1 MKAPGVREE
10 FLDLAALTLGATRAR
25 SLYPPGHHQVQQ
37 SIRSCYMRVR
47 ALLQKYR
54 EFRVVLVEDE
64 FVVGR
69 TQIPVKGEVLGDLA
83 RSFRQAGIG
92 RLVYREGVL
101 QWEFERFLTLFG
113 TARGALDRDGGMEAI
128 LEREGV
134 EHITAGRLTAP
145 EQGERDGDQLVR
157 AWDVYSSAVKAVR
170 RVRQGVRAR
179 GRVEHL
185 DELRDLARQLVE
197 VATED
202 TQPLLTLHSLK
213 VHDDYS
219 FTHSVNVAILTLAIA
234 RALDFTPYALHEIT
248 LAALLH
254 DIGKERVP
262 DAVLNKKGKLDPD
275 EWEIMNRHGPDGAK
289 ILARTPGAGDLAP
302 VVAYEHQLAY
312 EKDNPDTGKWGIHL
326 VSQIVCIADI
336 YDALRSVRPY
346 RGELP
351 PDVAMEIMHEEAEA
365 KLDADLFAGFARMV
379 GFYPPGTCVELSSG
393 AIGISCRT
401 NPDNLRAPVLKVVL
415 DGDGGRLDPPVP
427 LDLANPGEDNPFGAL
442 VKVVNADEVGVDAF
456 DYL

>member
-1 MKAPGVREE
+1 VRTPGLREE
-10 FLDLAALTLGATRAR
+10 FLDLSALILGASRAR
-25 SLYPPGHHQVQQ
+25 TLYPPGHHQVQQ

-47 ALLQKYR
+47 SLLQKHR
-54 EFRVVLVEDE
+54 EYRVVLVEDE

-69 TQIPVKGEVLGDLA
+69 TQVPVKGEVLADLA
-83 RSFRQAGIG
+83 RTFRQAGIG
-92 RLVYREGVL
+92 RVAFREGIL
-101 QWEFERFLTLFG
+101 QWEFERFLALVG
-113 TARGALDRDGGMEAI
+113 TARGALERDGGIEAI

-134 EHITAGRLTAP
+134 EHVTAGRITAP
-145 EQGERDGDQLVR
+145 DQGEGEGDRLVQ
-157 AWDVYSSAVKAVR
+157 AWNVYSSAVKTVR

-185 DELRDLARQLVE
+185 DELRDLARQLVD

-219 FTHSVNVAILTLAIA
+219 FTHSVNVSILTLVIA
-234 RALDFTPYALHEIT
+234 RALEFTPYALHEIT

-262 DAVLNKKGKLDPD
+262 DEVLNKRGKLDPD

-289 ILARTPGAGDLAP
+289 ILARTPGVGDLAP

-312 EKDNPDTGKWGIHL
+312 ETDNPDSGKWPIHV

-351 PDVAMEIMHEEAEA
+351 PDVAMEIMHEEAEK
-365 KLDADLFAGFARMV
+365 KLDAELFAGFARLV

-401 NPDNLRAPVLKVVL
+401 NPDHLRAPLLKVVL
-415 DGDGGRLDPPVP
+415 DGDGNRLDPPVH
-427 LDLANPGEDNPFGAL
+427 LDLADPGEDNPFGEL
-442 VKVVNADEVGVDAF
+442 VKVVDSEEAGVDAF